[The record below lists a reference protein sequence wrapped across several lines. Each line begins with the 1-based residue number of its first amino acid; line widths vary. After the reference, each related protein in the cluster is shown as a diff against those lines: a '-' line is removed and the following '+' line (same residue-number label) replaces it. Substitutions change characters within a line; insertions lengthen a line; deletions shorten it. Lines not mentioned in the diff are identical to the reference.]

1 MGGNGPEWVELKLD
15 VSAEFQAP
23 PLWVLPESGRLFAGL
38 SAPTG
43 AGVQGRRGV
52 GEKKL
57 FPALTAPLKIAKN
70 GGVMYPYP
78 TTLP

>member
-1 MGGNGPEWVELKLD
+1 MLALNSK
-15 VSAEFQAP
+15 P
-23 PLWVLPESGRLFAGL
+23 PRWVLPESGRLFAGL

-43 AGVQGRRGV
+43 AGRRGV

-57 FPALTAPLKIAKN
+57 FPALTAPQKIAKN
-70 GGVMYPYP
+70 GGAMYPYP